1 MYNLSKMLN
10 RTVGPFFIYKNQE
23 LEERKNQRSRK
34 DEKLRGKKER
44 LMIYWIDDLKNY
56 PNIRLTRQMVQLLQ
70 KRRKETAFSGQFF
83 RFQNLLIDGK
93 SRIQLRR
100 EIKAWWRE
108 RFPALSSNGRR
119 WIDNRSFCG
128 MANIDRK
135 LPI

>member
-1 MYNLSKMLN
+1 MLN

-34 DEKLRGKKER
+34 DEKLRGKKKR

-100 EIKAWWRE
+100 EIKA
-108 RFPALSSNGRR
+108 
-119 WIDNRSFCG
+119 
-128 MANIDRK
+128 
-135 LPI
+135 

>member
-1 MYNLSKMLN
+1 MLN

-100 EIKAWWRE
+100 EIKA
-108 RFPALSSNGRR
+108 
-119 WIDNRSFCG
+119 
-128 MANIDRK
+128 
-135 LPI
+135 